1 MSVQGEFCVVSFSFI
16 VDEIIQDH
24 ALNVLHN
31 MSARL
36 GLQVTWEQTQGGY
49 AHAPS
54 WEVVVYGRSWNDLL
68 KIPLL
73 THVLSEWN

>member
-1 MSVQGEFCVVSFSFI
+1 MSV
-16 VDEIIQDH
+16 QDH

-54 WEVVVYGRSWNDLL
+54 WEVVVYVNGIEYGRAVHRRLQDARTDAARRAVAQLRQQYGL
-68 KIPLL
+68 P
-73 THVLSEWN
+73 